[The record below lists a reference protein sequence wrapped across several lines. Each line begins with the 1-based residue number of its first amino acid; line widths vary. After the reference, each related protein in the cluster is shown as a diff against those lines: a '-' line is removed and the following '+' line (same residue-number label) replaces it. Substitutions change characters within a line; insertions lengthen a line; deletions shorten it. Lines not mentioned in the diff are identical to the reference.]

1 MPKVVARIKLKGKH
15 FETHVDLDE
24 ALKIKAGKGDIVS
37 ALLTPSIYYDI
48 NKGTHASNADLL
60 EAFGTEDA
68 YEIAKK
74 IIVSGE
80 VQKTQEFRDAE
91 KEARIKQIINLI
103 IKNAVDQ
110 HGRPYTEER
119 IRRAVDEIHFN
130 FDTRSA
136 EQQMTDLVNKLKEV
150 IPIKIETKRVE
161 IIIPASFTG
170 QVYGVLKD
178 YKESEEWLSNGDL
191 KTVINIPA
199 GVQIDFY
206 DKLNS
211 ITHGAVQS
219 KDLPQQE

>member
-1 MPKVVARIKLKGKH
+1 
-15 FETHVDLDE
+15 
-24 ALKIKAGKGDIVS
+24 
-37 ALLTPSIYYDI
+37 
-48 NKGTHASNADLL
+48 
-60 EAFGTEDA
+60 
-68 YEIAKK
+68 
-74 IIVSGE
+74 
-80 VQKTQEFRDAE
+80 
-91 KEARIKQIINLI
+91 
-103 IKNAVDQ
+103 
-110 HGRPYTEER
+110 
-119 IRRAVDEIHFN
+119 
-130 FDTRSA
+130 
-136 EQQMTDLVNKLKEV
+136 MTDLVNKLKEV